1 MAKKQFKTESKKI
14 LDLMINS
21 IYTHK
26 EIFLRELIS
35 NASDAIDK
43 LCYKSLTEE
52 GIELDRSDFAITL
65 TVDKDRRILTIS
77 DNGVGMTKD
86 ELENNLGVIAR
97 SGSSAF
103 SEAMDKSKDEE
114 LDIIG
119 HFGVGFYSAFMVAKK
134 VTVITRSYNADTAYK
149 WMSSGADGYTITEC
163 EKDGFGTDIILQL
176 KDDPED
182 EQGEFSSYL
191 EAYTLR
197 GLIKKY
203 SDYIRWP
210 INLDG
215 ETVNSRIPIWQRT
228 RSEASDEDCIKYY
241 KERYHDDKDPVA
253 VIRVNAEGAV
263 SYRALLF
270 VPAAAPYNY
279 FTVNYA
285 VGPELYSSGV
295 MIMENCAD
303 LLAHHFRFIRGVV
316 DSPDLSLNISREL
329 LQHDKQLKLIG
340 SSLEKRIK
348 NELKK
353 LMDNDREKYEL
364 FHQSFGV
371 DLRYGIL
378 RDYGAK
384 KDLLSDLML
393 FYSDKN
399 DTMVSFKEY
408 IEAMPE
414 EQKNIYYAGGESI
427 DAASAMPQLEPVRD
441 RGYDALL
448 LGDTSAD
455 LVMRLIGEFDG
466 KPIKS
471 INDDDLGLDG
481 GERREAAEKAQ
492 QENKELLDWVKEQ
505 LDGRVQ
511 EVCISERLN
520 THAVC
525 LTAKGPISL
534 DMEKYFS
541 SVPGEAQNIRAQRV
555 LELNAEHGSFA
566 ALKAAYETDRDKAA
580 RYAEVL
586 CTLAEMLA
594 GFMPQQP
601 AEFAD
606 LVSGLMV

>member
-1 MAKKQFKTESKKI
+1 MAKRQFKTESKKV

-43 LCYKSLTEE
+43 LCYKALTEE
-52 GIELDRSDFAITL
+52 GISLDRSDFAITL
-65 TVDKDRRILTIS
+65 TPDSEGRTLTIS
-77 DNGVGMTKD
+77 DNGIGMTD
-86 ELENNLGVIAR
+86 EDLESNLGVIAR

-103 SEAMDKSKDEE
+103 SAAMDKSKDEE

-134 VTVITRSYNADTAYK
+134 VTVITRAYGADAAYK
-149 WMSSGADGYTITEC
+149 WVSSGADGYTVTQC

-182 EQGEFSSYL
+182 EAGEFSTYL
-191 EAYTLR
+191 QGYTLR
-197 GLIKKY
+197 GLVKKY

-210 INLDG
+210 IMLDG
-215 ETVNSRIPIWQRT
+215 ETVNSRVPIWQRT

-241 KERYHDDKDPVA
+241 KERYHEDRDPVA

-270 VPAAAPYNY
+270 IPATAPYNY
-279 FTVNYA
+279 FTANYA
-285 VGPELYSSGV
+285 PGPELYSSGV

-303 LLAHHFRFIRGVV
+303 LLPECFRFVRGVV

-329 LQHDKQLKLIG
+329 LQHDRQLKLIG
-340 SSLEKRIK
+340 ANLEKRIK

-353 LMDNDREKYEL
+353 LLDNDREKYEQFYATFGIDL
-364 FHQSFGV
+364 RFGV
-371 DLRYGIL
+371 L
-378 RDYGAK
+378 RDYGIK
-384 KDLLSDLML
+384 KDLLTDLLL
-393 FYSDKN
+393 FYSDKEDKN
-399 DTMVSFKEY
+399 VTLKEY
-408 IEAMPE
+408 AEAMGE
-414 EQKNIYYAGGESI
+414 NQKFIYYACGDSV
-427 DAASAMPQLEPVRD
+427 DAAGAKPQLEPVRD
-441 RGYDALL
+441 CGYDTLL
-448 LGDTSAD
+448 LGDNSGD
-455 LVMRLIGEFDG
+455 LLMSMISSFEE
-466 KPIKS
+466 KTIKS
-471 INDDDLGLDG
+471 VNDTDLGLDEG
-481 GERREAAEKAQ
+481 QRREAAEKVQ
-492 QENKELLDWVKEQ
+492 QENKELLDWVKET
-505 LDGRVQ
+505 LDGRVE
-511 EVCISERLN
+511 EVAISQRLN

-525 LTAKGPISL
+525 LTAKGPVSL
-534 DMEKYFS
+534 DMERYFS
-541 SVPGEAQNIRAQRV
+541 SVPGQAQAIRAQRV
-555 LELNAEHGSFA
+555 LELNADHSAFA

-580 RYAEVL
+580 KYAQVL

-606 LVSGLMV
+606 MVSGMMA